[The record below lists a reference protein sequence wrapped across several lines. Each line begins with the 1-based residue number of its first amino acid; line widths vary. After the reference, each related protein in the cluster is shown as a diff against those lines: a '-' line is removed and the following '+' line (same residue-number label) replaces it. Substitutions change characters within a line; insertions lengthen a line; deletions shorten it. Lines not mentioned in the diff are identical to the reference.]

1 MKEVDRE
8 MDPNGKPLEEMLD
21 KKRCA
26 RFMFMGR
33 VNGINPCQHGMAR
46 MLLNL
51 DDSGQCHISTG
62 RWGFEKADFPVELGK
77 LETALREFGRR
88 PWRAFTTSPLSQRSA
103 RLYNRRAFPSHESK
117 FTQKTY
123 R

>member
-1 MKEVDRE
+1 

-33 VNGINPCQHGMAR
+33 VNGINPCKHGMAR

-77 LETALREFGRR
+77 LETALREFEE
-88 PWRAFTTSPLSQRSA
+88 TL
-103 RLYNRRAFPSHESK
+103 ESVYDESFIAEK
-117 FTQKTY
+117 RTALQ
-123 R
+123 